1 MDDPM
6 ILYMAGG
13 ILLLGLFLLLR
24 TRTGRRQTDRGGG
37 RPQDT
42 PSPIPPG
49 LTLTPQPL
57 LSEAE
62 AAFYNLLRLAVQDQ
76 FLVFAQVPVWCLVN
90 IHTQD
95 RRARSTFLNQVA
107 LKRVDF
113 ALVHPG
119 SLSVVKVIEL
129 RDAAPPSPQRQARDR
144 LLDAVCGNAGIEL
157 IRLDGW
163 ETYTVPALTV
173 HLGLEPEESA
183 TA

>member
-1 MDDPM
+1 M
-6 ILYMAGG
+6 
-13 ILLLGLFLLLR
+13 LLLGLVLLLR
-24 TRTGRRQTDRGGG
+24 TRISRRQADRGDGQ
-37 RPQDT
+37 PKDIT
-42 PSPIPPG
+42 SPIPPG

-76 FLVFAQVPVWCLVN
+76 FLVFAQVPVWCLVD

-95 RRARSTFLNQVA
+95 RQARGAFLSQVA

-129 RDAAPPSPQRQARDR
+129 RDAAPPSPQRQTRDR
-144 LLDAVCGNAGIEL
+144 LLNAVCEHAGIEL
-157 IRLDGW
+157 IRLDGR
-163 ETYTVPALTV
+163 ETYTVPGLAAR
-173 HLGLEPEESA
+173 LGLEPEE
-183 TA
+183 